1 MARRPSFQFYPGDYA
16 ANTNLRRCTHE
27 EKGVNMDFLC
37 LAHDS
42 DEYGIVR
49 WPLKELAQA
58 IGCKASILVAL
69 VNKNVIKG
77 ADEGTMCDVFVFTPC
92 HAGQRGLPVEL
103 IPEQPGPLW
112 YSSRMVRDEYVR
124 QNRGKAS
131 RFISEGGQPPDDS
144 PNPSPM
150 PPPMPPFGDGSSSS
164 SSSSSSS
171 FNPLL
176 RSDSAPSQGGEN
188 HGSNPDPVLLALLW
202 FAKVADARRQV
213 ESLDRSK
220 VVQAAFALADR
231 GDEVWPEVFLNSVT
245 VTLPGNTAV
254 EITARYQKAVAGEQ
268 VAILEQAED
277 ALAEVKTIIG
287 CAELSLSV
295 AFNRVGL
302 GSDWKQVRTAD
313 IVKAWPQATKAS
325 FIAAN
330 GEEAYTALLQ
340 GRLGL
345 EAALGLF
352 RPGLVKEN

>member
-92 HAGQRGLPVEL
+92 HAGQRGFPVEL

-164 SSSSSSS
+164 SSS

-188 HGSNPDPVLLALLW
+188 HGSNPDPVLLALPCQKGKHYHLTQSKLDDW
-202 FAKVADARRQV
+202 KEAFPELNPLSEARGMKFWLEQNPTRQKTYAGMGKFISSWLARAKDKGTTQKAGAP
-213 ESLDRSK
+213 SLKGQAGEDYVK
-220 VVQAAFALADR
+220 QNAAFFGE
-231 GDEVWPEVFLNSVT
+231 GDGKS
-245 VTLPGNTAV
+245 A
-254 EITARYQKAVAGEQ
+254 
-268 VAILEQAED
+268 
-277 ALAEVKTIIG
+277 
-287 CAELSLSV
+287 
-295 AFNRVGL
+295 
-302 GSDWKQVRTAD
+302 
-313 IVKAWPQATKAS
+313 
-325 FIAAN
+325 
-330 GEEAYTALLQ
+330 
-340 GRLGL
+340 
-345 EAALGLF
+345 
-352 RPGLVKEN
+352 